1 MPTHDR
7 SQAPATPPLA
17 GYTGYLLRRAFARA
31 RDCAQQVLPPGTHP
45 GEGAILTRLAEGGPA
60 SQQELSGRLHVNRT
74 IMVKLVDRL
83 EAAGLVRRERNTA
96 DRRCYALVVTP
107 RGFEAI
113 DAWGQAAD
121 KGERQLVAALGAGEH
136 RRLNELLR
144 GLLPDLEA
152 AMPAS
157 LAGRTGFLL
166 TFAHERARQ
175 RAEEALAPLGIE
187 PRHFGAMAV
196 LDASGPSPQR
206 HLAAQLGL
214 SGAAIVQLVDEL
226 ERAGLVERRRNP
238 SDRRSYA
245 LRLSAAGRGGRPGA
259 ADPARQAPD
268 RPPSTRRPPARR
280 PRRSPG
286 RLISRPPDSAG
297 SSRRSA
303 SAAAGSSRTD
313 WSAGPDR

>member
-7 SQAPATPPLA
+7 SQATATPPLA

-83 EAAGLVRRERNTA
+83 EAAGLVR
-96 DRRCYALVVTP
+96 
-107 RGFEAI
+107 
-113 DAWGQAAD
+113 
-121 KGERQLVAALGAGEH
+121 GERQLVAALGAGEH

-214 SGAAIVQLVDEL
+214 SGPAIVQLVDEL

-245 LRLSAAGRGGRPGA
+245 LRLTPAGRERFQR
-259 ADPARQAPD
+259 ARQAMDGVQAELAAPLGEAGD
-268 RPPSTRRPPARR
+268 RELRTLLGKLLTARPVPAAR
-280 PRRSPG
+280 PRAG
-286 RLISRPPDSAG
+286 RDGAPAG
-297 SSRRSA
+297 
-303 SAAAGSSRTD
+303 
-313 WSAGPDR
+313 

>member
-7 SQAPATPPLA
+7 SQATATPPLA

-214 SGAAIVQLVDEL
+214 SGPAIVQLVDEL

-245 LRLSAAGRGGRPGA
+245 LRLTPAGRERFQR
-259 ADPARQAPD
+259 ARQAMDGVQAELAAPLGEAGD
-268 RPPSTRRPPARR
+268 RELRTLLGKLLTARPVPAAR
-280 PRRSPG
+280 PRAG
-286 RLISRPPDSAG
+286 RDGAPAG
-297 SSRRSA
+297 
-303 SAAAGSSRTD
+303 
-313 WSAGPDR
+313 